1 VVSPETVYVLTKTI
15 DVLPDDGPPRGRTQ
29 ETISF
34 RTGETGTFSKGTRC
48 QPNGALERVVLDSL
62 PATSFVAQRPRAE
75 EEEAPAEVAAA
86 PATSEPVPVAPVLA
100 APLPTEPAA
109 EQPRLAEAP
118 AAPGARGTRPS
129 AAPAATEP
137 LPAEE
142 PIDVAVLEARVAD
155 LTRALPC
162 AAVSTTIGDGNSVRL
177 SGYVGS
183 EEDVTRLRQAL
194 AETPGIGEVASDLE
208 IQPWPLCE
216 ILQVIAPY
224 RNPDPQRGLVVTT
237 ASRNT
242 VLREGDPLTLD
253 IFLPP
258 DAEYLYLGYVQTDGR
273 VGYITIMPVR
283 QWVQETGAIRFET
296 GFDVAG
302 PFGREMIIAISSGRP
317 LFEQALPGYQAPD
330 EYIALLR
337 ERLAALAA
345 GSGDPKL
352 DANHL
357 VITTQP
363 NPAF

>member
-1 VVSPETVYVLTKTI
+1 
-15 DVLPDDGPPRGRTQ
+15 
-29 ETISF
+29 
-34 RTGETGTFSKGTRC
+34 
-48 QPNGALERVVLDSL
+48 
-62 PATSFVAQRPRAE
+62 
-75 EEEAPAEVAAA
+75 
-86 PATSEPVPVAPVLA
+86 
-100 APLPTEPAA
+100 
-109 EQPRLAEAP
+109 
-118 AAPGARGTRPS
+118 
-129 AAPAATEP
+129 
-137 LPAEE
+137 
-142 PIDVAVLEARVAD
+142 
-155 LTRALPC
+155 
-162 AAVSTTIGDGNSVRL
+162 
-177 SGYVGS
+177 
-183 EEDVTRLRQAL
+183 
-194 AETPGIGEVASDLE
+194 
-208 IQPWPLCE
+208 
-216 ILQVIAPY
+216 
-224 RNPDPQRGLVVTT
+224 
-237 ASRNT
+237 